1 MRLGLIAFGALWL
14 FTRSASAQLLAAP
27 DANPLGI
34 WRGTSRCVAA
44 RSGCTDEAVVYQITI
59 GKTKDSLSIT
69 PLRLADR
76 RAEETRML
84 ACALNA
90 ARALITCAADGGK
103 WRFAVRHDSLF
114 GQFRMRDGTWLRDVH
129 AVRSR

>member
-1 MRLGLIAFGALWL
+1 
-14 FTRSASAQLLAAP
+14 
-27 DANPLGI
+27 
-34 WRGTSRCVAA
+34 
-44 RSGCTDEAVVYQITI
+44 
-59 GKTKDSLSIT
+59 
-69 PLRLADR
+69 
-76 RAEETRML
+76 ML